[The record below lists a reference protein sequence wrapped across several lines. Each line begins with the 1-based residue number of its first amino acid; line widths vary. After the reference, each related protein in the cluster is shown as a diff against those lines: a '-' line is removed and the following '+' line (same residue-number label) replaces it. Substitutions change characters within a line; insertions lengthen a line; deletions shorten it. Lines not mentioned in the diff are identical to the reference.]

1 MGLTTWKNAPGG
13 KMLKTDLSVVKNYL
27 CEKELKNL
35 NRIVTMYLHFA
46 ELPAENRFSSKF
58 ESKTANELEKIV
70 NSHDEYV
77 EEAKLAAKLELE
89 KREQNRTLQDEVAV
103 EPDLPTGEARYKD
116 FERTIDKSSSFAF
129 TPKYRESFKT
139 NTRLNLIYA
148 IAIKAFERLEWDVV
162 FSDKNKVEAKRRND
176 FNSWSEKITVSI
188 KPTGDVEVK
197 SSSLGNEMW
206 DMGRNS
212 KRVKLFIHVYQEI
225 ELEYDEEKLDG
236 LAAEVT
242 RQENWDDYE
251 IPSTLP
257 KPKYVKEPQL
267 IFPLVLA
274 IVASILLGGLFA
286 VTSKY
291 FYIILL
297 FETGIG
303 IALAFLLLQGVKL
316 GNYTNY
322 TMIRIIMGFSV
333 ISIVV
338 LTQYFQYLMIIYEH
352 NAFDLTF
359 FQFIQL
365 RIEAGFMFR
374 DLNTGWVGWLVV
386 IILQL
391 VLIYYTC
398 WLRLIFYITNFQF
411 KRVPEEVVNFAI
423 YHFVKGKSEIEVKNE
438 LAMKGWADRQ
448 SQEYVMEAVGAVYG
462 QQELRRI
469 D

>member
-1 MGLTTWKNAPGG
+1 MTKG
-13 KMLKTDLSVVKNYL
+13 
-27 CEKELKNL
+27 
-35 NRIVTMYLHFA
+35 
-46 ELPAENRFSSKF
+46 NRFYSKF
-58 ESKTANELEKIV
+58 ESKTTNELEKIV
-70 NSHDEYV
+70 NSNDEYV

-89 KREQNRTLQDEVAV
+89 KREQNGTLQDEVAV
-103 EPDLPTGEARYKD
+103 EPDLPIGEARYKD

-274 IVASILLGGLFA
+274 IVASILLAGLFA

-322 TMIRIIMGFSV
+322 AMIRIIMGFSV
-333 ISIVV
+333 ISVVV